1 MFLVIGRRGFLPLLI
16 VAISSCLSFP
26 PPRRYPPSVCRA
38 RGRAGKESMVRNCC
52 CQSWGFRISCTQG
65 SHRYQQRTE
74 TSALPAFDLR
84 PPAGRDVKRWPWA
97 LWVDQ
102 GDKMGPGITFPSSLA
117 HPTAS
122 SSQIPRRRR
131 GGLTWPRNVVTFL
144 FNNNIM
150 SSTGADA

>member
-1 MFLVIGRRGFLPLLI
+1 
-16 VAISSCLSFP
+16 
-26 PPRRYPPSVCRA
+26 
-38 RGRAGKESMVRNCC
+38 MVRNCC
-52 CQSWGFRISCTQG
+52 CQSWGFQISYTQG

-84 PPAGRDVKRWPWA
+84 PPTGQDFKLWPWA

-131 GGLTWPRNVVTFL
+131 GGLTWPRNVVKFL
-144 FNNNIM
+144 LNNNNHAFHRIGCVNM
-150 SSTGADA
+150 ASRGYCDPKLCELAAPAAGVCAQTGGRVGKGLDRTSV